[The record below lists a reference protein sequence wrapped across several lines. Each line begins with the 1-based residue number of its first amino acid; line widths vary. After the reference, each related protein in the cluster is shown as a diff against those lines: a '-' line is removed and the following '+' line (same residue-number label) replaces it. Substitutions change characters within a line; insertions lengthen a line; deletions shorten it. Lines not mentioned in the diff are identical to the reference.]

1 MLKLTRNPS
10 AGEKS
15 RLTITTESGDIIK
28 IIILQSNSHS
38 VQVGIDA
45 DKSVNIKRD
54 ELLSR

>member
-1 MLKLTRNPS
+1 MLKLTRNPG

-15 RLTITTESGDIIK
+15 RLTITTESGDVIK
-28 IIILQSNSHS
+28 IIILQSSSHS